1 MDSTRKSYE
10 NMEEKIDGKKKN
22 LKYNKKIEIEINRNS
37 FVLRVVVRKLKR
49 FDFFISILLYCI
61 FIFSR

>member
-1 MDSTRKSYE
+1 
-10 NMEEKIDGKKKN
+10 MEEKIDGKKKN
-22 LKYNKKIEIEINRNS
+22 LKYNKKIEINRNS

>member
-1 MDSTRKSYE
+1 
-10 NMEEKIDGKKKN
+10 MEEKIDGKKKN